1 MENKIED
8 FIKEWEERKE
18 KIQDVSQ
25 TMRESHPVLYDAWVE
40 HLSYKMEEFKR
51 ELERY
56 ERITQ
61 EELQGILDPTRE
73 NIEFLKAY
81 IETYK

>member
-1 MENKIED
+1 METKIEE

-18 KIQDVSQ
+18 KIQDVSR
-25 TMRESHPVLYDAWVE
+25 TMRESHPVLYDAWIE
-40 HLSYKMEEFKR
+40 HLTYKMEEFKR

-61 EELQGILDPTRE
+61 EELRGTLDPTRE

-81 IETYK
+81 VETYK